1 MWKERR
7 TKATTGKEA
16 IRHGTFEYLF
26 PTHSDTIHGTG
37 IFTYIWLIFMGCRQ
51 IYNRPMDDMGLE
63 MGDLQKV
70 KDSAGGHQKELGSWD
85 FFPLHLHV
93 T

>member
-1 MWKERR
+1 
-7 TKATTGKEA
+7 
-16 IRHGTFEYLF
+16 
-26 PTHSDTIHGTG
+26 
-37 IFTYIWLIFMGCRQ
+37 
-51 IYNRPMDDMGLE
+51 MDGMGLE

-70 KDSAGGHQKELGSWD
+70 KSSAHQKELGSWD